1 MVESNTTKQ
10 LSNGMDNLSLEETK
24 DVKQVVLPQKLYMPG
39 TMDQAITYVKE
50 MLSAIDLNALEIGL
64 IERYMKDPETVE
76 KNMTGLLK
84 KILEKH
90 GTTKWKAKMINKVIP
105 LFDGHVFWDT
115 QPVGRFAQY
124 LDTSMYD

>member
-1 MVESNTTKQ
+1 
-10 LSNGMDNLSLEETK
+10 
-24 DVKQVVLPQKLYMPG
+24 
-39 TMDQAITYVKE
+39 